1 MTVENTT
8 VDKAAVPAVV
18 NTAVNTAVPAVDPAK
33 ETPVVKA
40 ENPEANT
47 VALTLEA
54 EIKKPT
60 GTEPT
65 RVDVPEQ
72 TKAEWTP
79 TGNTL
84 VDTIAQGYIAKGGTP
99 EQMAE
104 LIHEVG
110 QTGKLLDSHKR
121 ALADTFGDL
130 APALIPSLENA
141 AKANLDWIANERKAV
156 FDVVGGEAK
165 FQEMRSWAHE
175 NLDQETQDYISDGLE
190 KGGKTAQAAI
200 AQLKTFM
207 KEKGA
212 TVTDKTHTA
221 TGEQVAS
228 TDAPLGL
235 AQYVSE
241 KAALVKA
248 GNTDGIAAL
257 EARARVAMNAAHKK
271 GLKWR

>member
-1 MTVENTT
+1 MTVENKPVEKTAPVAEGT
-8 VDKAAVPAVV
+8 PEVVVENAVL
-18 NTAVNTAVPAVDPAK
+18 
-33 ETPVVKA
+33 KA

-47 VALTLEA
+47 AALTLEA

-60 GTEPT
+60 GTEPA
-65 RVDVPEQ
+65 RVDVPPQ
-72 TKAEWTP
+72 TKTEWTP

-141 AKANLDWIANERKAV
+141 AQANIAWVANERKAV
-156 FDVVGGEAK
+156 FDVVGGETA
-165 FQEMRSWAHE
+165 FNDMRSWAHE
-175 NLDQETQDYISDGLE
+175 NLDQETQDYISAGLE

-212 TVTDKTHTA
+212 TVTDTTHKA
-221 TGEQVAS
+221 NGEQATN

-235 AQYVSE
+235 AQYVTE
-241 KAALVKA
+241 KATLVKA
-248 GNTDGIAAL
+248 GNTEGIAAL